1 MSAFVKDNTS
11 KTTIYVG
18 GLDDQVNEEILHAAF
33 IPFGDIVEIQIPPDP
48 ASHNQHRGFGFV
60 EFEEADDAQA
70 AIDNMN
76 LSELYGKVIKVN
88 LARPM
93 KIREGSTRAVWS
105 EDAWLQRYALK
116 STDPNVPYGSDEEDT
131 HSNDGDNGLGSQDQL
146 KSGKSNI

>member
-1 MSAFVKDNTS
+1 MAALVKDNTS

-18 GLDDQVNEEILHAAF
+18 GLDDQVNEQILHAAF

-48 ASHNQHRGFGFV
+48 ASHNQHRGFGFI
-60 EFEEADDAQA
+60 EFEEAADAQA

-93 KIREGSTRAVWS
+93 RIKEGSMRA
-105 EDAWLQRYALK
+105 
-116 STDPNVPYGSDEEDT
+116 
-131 HSNDGDNGLGSQDQL
+131 
-146 KSGKSNI
+146 

>member
-1 MSAFVKDNTS
+1 MATLVKDNTS

-18 GLDDQVNEEILHAAF
+18 GLDDQVNEQILHAAF

-48 ASHNQHRGFGFV
+48 ASQ
-60 EFEEADDAQA
+60 FEEAADAQA

-93 KIREGSTRAVWS
+93 RIKEGRYLVSATELTRPDRHVEAYPFG
-105 EDAWLQRYALK
+105 Q
-116 STDPNVPYGSDEEDT
+116 
-131 HSNDGDNGLGSQDQL
+131 
-146 KSGKSNI
+146 

>member
-33 IPFGDIVEIQIPPDP
+33 IPFD
-48 ASHNQHRGFGFV
+48 NQHRGFGFV

>member
-1 MSAFVKDNTS
+1 MATLVKDNTS

-18 GLDDQVNEEILHAAF
+18 GLDDQVNEQILHAAF

-48 ASHNQHRGFGFV
+48 ASQ
-60 EFEEADDAQA
+60 FEEAADAQA

-93 KIREGSTRAVWS
+93 RVKEGSMRAVWS
-105 EDAWLQRYALK
+105 EDAWLQKYALK
-116 STDPNVPYGSDEEDT
+116 SADPN
-131 HSNDGDNGLGSQDQL
+131 
-146 KSGKSNI
+146 

>member
-1 MSAFVKDNTS
+1 MATLVKDNTS

-18 GLDDQVNEEILHAAF
+18 GLDDQVNEQILHAAF

-48 ASHNQHRGFGFV
+48 ASHNQHRGFGFI
-60 EFEEADDAQA
+60 EFEEAADAQA

-93 KIREGSTRAVWS
+93 RVKEGSMRAVWS
-105 EDAWLQRYALK
+105 EDAWLQKYALK
-116 STDPNVPYGSDEEDT
+116 SADPNHPIKASFKQFVACR
-131 HSNDGDNGLGSQDQL
+131 Q
-146 KSGKSNI
+146 

>member
-11 KTTIYVG
+11 KTTIY
-18 GLDDQVNEEILHAAF
+18 
-33 IPFGDIVEIQIPPDP
+33 VEIQIPPDP

-60 EFEEADDAQA
+60 EFEEAGDAQA

-93 KIREGSTRAVWS
+93 KIREGIWS

-116 STDPNVPYGSDEEDT
+116 STDPNVPYGSDEEDA
-131 HSNDGDNGLGSQDQL
+131 HSNGGDNGSGSQDQL
-146 KSGKSNI
+146 KSGKFNI

>member
-1 MSAFVKDNTS
+1 MATLVKDNTS

-18 GLDDQVNEEILHAAF
+18 GLDDQVNEQILHAAF

-48 ASHNQHRGFGFV
+48 ASHNQHRGFGFI
-60 EFEEADDAQA
+60 EFEEAADAQA

-93 KIREGSTRAVWS
+93 RVKEGSMRAVWS
-105 EDAWLQRYALK
+105 EDAWLQKYALK
-116 STDPNVPYGSDEEDT
+116 SADPNVPYESSESNESNEED
-131 HSNDGDNGLGSQDQL
+131 D
-146 KSGKSNI
+146 KS